1 MKKILSVLVLIN
13 LLVSAVFA
21 EDIIGNIK
29 MNYKCSKIYVDN
41 PSTDGVTVL
50 FYQTDEL
57 YNKVIAIAKKY
68 FPDQDVSRIVL
79 VGFDS
84 DGSLNNRR
92 LYATTIEGSVGEK
105 SGKLIHFSTQN
116 LPNGVNDKNFEWVTV
131 HELIH
136 VFYDADV
143 THTRQNCI
151 KVARAIE
158 AKYNMYLKYGTY

>member
-41 PSTDGVTVL
+41 PS
-50 FYQTDEL
+50 TDEL

-92 LYATTIEGSVGEK
+92 LYATTIEGSVGGK